1 LTTTTRATR
10 ILLVDDHAMVRR
22 GFRLILA
29 QHPQEFEVV
38 GEAGNGEQ
46 ALQLIAELHPS
57 LVLLDVAMP
66 RMNGVEVTQ
75 QITQNWPDVRV
86 LILSMHKD
94 ANYVRETLRAGAKGY
109 VLKESVDSELLR
121 AVRAVAAN
129 EAYIA
134 PAVSNTVLSD
144 YQRFVGSPLDLLTA
158 RELDVFRLLAEG
170 KPAKEIAN
178 DLDISV
184 YTVDAHRN
192 RIFRKLQLRSSAELV
207 RFAIRQGLLSQ

>member
-1 LTTTTRATR
+1 MTPAPRATR

-29 QHPQEFEVV
+29 QHPQEFEVI

-46 ALQLIAELHPS
+46 ALQLIGELHPS

-75 QITQNWPDVRV
+75 QITQNWPEVRV

-170 KPAKEIAN
+170 KPAKDIAI

-207 RFAIRQGLLSQ
+207 RFAIRQGLLPQ